1 MRGSFIEN
9 GSVYMNSVDNFFM
22 NNNRVDKKAI
32 LVSSSEIESIE
43 VDNIE
48 ELEIIKS
55 LSGKFNK
62 QWKKEVVGNKK
73 LTL

>member
-1 MRGSFIEN
+1 
-9 GSVYMNSVDNFFM
+9 M

-48 ELEIIKS
+48 ELEV
-55 LSGKFNK
+55 LNLYQGNLTNSGKGGC
-62 QWKKEVVGNKK
+62 WK
-73 LTL
+73 